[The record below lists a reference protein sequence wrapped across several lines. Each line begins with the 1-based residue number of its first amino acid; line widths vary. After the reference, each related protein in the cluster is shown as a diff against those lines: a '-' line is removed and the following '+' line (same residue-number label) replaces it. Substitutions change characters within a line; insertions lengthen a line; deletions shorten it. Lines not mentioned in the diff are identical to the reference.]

1 MARLK
6 CVELTTTE
14 EIQMAKKLEKELRQ
28 KVATACRI
36 LAASGICSGIRAAVG
51 HASARIPDTN
61 LIVIKGRGY
70 RNDALESMRPEDQLV
85 VDLDCNIVSGPK
97 GIAPAAEIKLYT
109 HVYKT
114 RPEVGGI
121 VHAHPRFAT
130 VMSVVNM
137 PMSVVCHEG
146 AHVTLQGVPVFDDMN
161 LISTDETGSQ
171 MAAALGQ
178 RSALLLKAHGAVT
191 VGKTVEQA
199 TVNMID
205 LEEQAQ
211 MNYYCLNVGGP
222 DFPRVPPKEVDAF
235 VKFRRE
241 KLHDLPWL
249 KKYGFAQLSEES
261 AWTWK
266 HFSQKVARATNR

>member
-130 VMSVVNM
+130 VMSVVNI

-241 KLHDLPWL
+241 KLHELPWL

-266 HFSQKVARATNR
+266 HFSQKVARATKR

>member
-1 MARLK
+1 
-6 CVELTTTE
+6 
-14 EIQMAKKLEKELRQ
+14 MAKKLEIELKQ

-36 LAASGICSGIRAAVG
+36 LAAAGICSGIRAAVG
-51 HASARIPDTN
+51 HASARIPDTD

-70 RNDALESMRPEDQLV
+70 RNDALESMRPEDQLI
-85 VDLDCNIVSGPK
+85 VDLDCKIVSGPK

-130 VMSVVNM
+130 VMSVINI

-146 AHVTLQGVPVFDDMN
+146 AHITLQGVPVFDEMN

-178 RSALLLKAHGAVT
+178 KSALLLKAHGAVT

-205 LEEQAQ
+205 LEEQAR
-211 MNYYCLNVGGP
+211 MNYYCLNAGGP
-222 DFPRVPPKEVDAF
+222 DFPRIPPKEVKTF

-241 KLHDLPWL
+241 ELHLLPWL
-249 KKYGFAQLSEES
+249 KRYGFTQLAEES

-266 HFSQKVARATNR
+266 HFGQKVARANKR

>member
-1 MARLK
+1 
-6 CVELTTTE
+6 
-14 EIQMAKKLEKELRQ
+14 MAKNLEKELRE
-28 KVATACRI
+28 KVAMACRI

-51 HASARIPDTN
+51 HASARVPDTD

-109 HVYKT
+109 HVYKI

-130 VMSVVNM
+130 VMSVVKV

-146 AHVTLQGVPVFDDMN
+146 AHVALHGVPVFDDMN
-161 LISTDETGSQ
+161 LISTDETGSD
-171 MAAALGQ
+171 MAAALGA

-191 VGKTVEQA
+191 VGRNVEQA

-205 LEEQAQ
+205 LEEQAR
-211 MNYYCLNVGGP
+211 MNVYCLNIGGP
-222 DFPRVPPKEVDAF
+222 DFPRVPTREVEAF

-241 KLHDLPWL
+241 KLHELPWL
-249 KKYGFAQLSEES
+249 KRYGFSQLSEES

-266 HFSQKVARATNR
+266 YFSQKIEGAKKR

>member
-1 MARLK
+1 MCRAAGKTRR
-6 CVELTTTE
+6 E
-14 EIQMAKKLEKELRQ
+14 EIGMVKAMAKELRE
-28 KVATACRI
+28 KVAMACRI

-70 RNDALESMRPEDQLV
+70 KNDALESMRPEDQLV
-85 VDLDCNIVSGPK
+85 LDLDCSIVSGPK

-114 RPEVGGI
+114 RPDVGGI
-121 VHAHPRFAT
+121 VHAHPRFTT
-130 VMSVVNM
+130 VMSVINI

-146 AHVTLQGVPVFDDMN
+146 AHITLQGIPVFDDMN
-161 LISTDETGSQ
+161 LVSTDETGAN
-171 MAAALGQ
+171 MAAALGHG
-178 RSALLLKAHGAVT
+178 SALLLKAHGAVT

-205 LEEQAQ
+205 LEEQAR
-211 MNYYCLNVGGP
+211 MNLYCINAAGP
-222 DFPRVPPKEVDAF
+222 NFPRVPDREVEAF

-241 KLHDLPWL
+241 KLHELPWL
-249 KKYGFAQLSEES
+249 KKYGFTQLLEES

-266 HFSQKVARATNR
+266 HFSRKVGGAKKP

>member
-1 MARLK
+1 
-6 CVELTTTE
+6 
-14 EIQMAKKLEKELRQ
+14 MAKKLEKELKE

-36 LAASGICSGIRAAVG
+36 LAAAGICSGIRAAVG
-51 HASARIPDTN
+51 HASARIPGTN
-61 LIVIKGRGY
+61 LVVIKGRGY
-70 RNDALESMRPEDQLV
+70 RNDALESMRPEDQLI
-85 VDLDCNIVSGPK
+85 VDLDCNMVSGPK

-121 VHAHPRFAT
+121 VHAHPRFTT
-130 VMSVVNM
+130 VMSVINI

-146 AHVTLQGVPVFDDMN
+146 AHITLQGVPVFDEMN
-161 LISTDETGSQ
+161 LISTDETGAQ

-178 RSALLLKAHGAVT
+178 QSALLLKAHGAVT

-205 LEEQAQ
+205 LEEQAR
-211 MNYYCLNVGGP
+211 MNYYCLSAGGP
-222 DFPRVPPKEVDAF
+222 DFPRVPPKEVETF

-241 KLHDLPWL
+241 ELHELPWL
-249 KKYGFAQLSEES
+249 KRYGFTQLSEES
-261 AWTWK
+261 AWTWN
-266 HFSQKVARATNR
+266 HFSRRVARANKR

>member
-1 MARLK
+1 
-6 CVELTTTE
+6 
-14 EIQMAKKLEKELRQ
+14 MAKRLEKELKQ

-51 HASARIPDTN
+51 HASARVPDTD

-70 RNDALESMRPEDQLV
+70 RNDALESLRPEDQLLI
-85 VDLDCNIVSGPK
+85 DLDCNIVSGPK
-97 GIAPAAEIKLYT
+97 GIAPPAEIKLYT

-130 VMSVVNM
+130 VMSVVNI

-211 MNYYCLNVGGP
+211 MNYYCLNVGGT
-222 DFPRVPPKEVDAF
+222 DFPRVSPKEVDAF

-241 KLHDLPWL
+241 KLHELPWL

-266 HFSQKVARATNR
+266 HFSRKVTRATKR

>member
-1 MARLK
+1 
-6 CVELTTTE
+6 
-14 EIQMAKKLEKELRQ
+14 MAKKLQNELKQ

-36 LAASGICSGIRAAVG
+36 LAASGICSGVRAAVG
-51 HASARIPDTN
+51 HASARIPDTD

-70 RNDALESMRPEDQLV
+70 RNDALESLRPEDLLV
-85 VDLDCNIVSGPK
+85 IDLDCNIVSGPK
-97 GIAPAAEIKLYT
+97 GIAPPAEIKLYT

-130 VMSVVNM
+130 VMSVVNI

-146 AHVTLQGVPVFDDMN
+146 AHITLQGVPVFDDMN
-161 LISTDETGSQ
+161 LISTDETGSE

-191 VGKTVEQA
+191 IGKTVEQA

-205 LEEQAQ
+205 LEEQAR
-211 MNYYCLNVGGP
+211 MNLYCLNTGGR
-222 DFPRVPPKEVDAF
+222 DFPRVPSKEVEAF

-241 KLHDLPWL
+241 QLHELPWL
-249 KKYGFAQLSEES
+249 KRYGFTQLLEES

-266 HFSQKVARATNR
+266 YFSQKVARANRR

>member
-130 VMSVVNM
+130 VMSVVNI

-171 MAAALGQ
+171 MAAALGP

-241 KLHDLPWL
+241 KLHELPWL

-266 HFSQKVARATNR
+266 HFSQKVARATKR

>member
-1 MARLK
+1 VIELLK
-6 CVELTTTE
+6 ISE
-14 EIQMAKKLEKELRQ
+14 EKFMAKKIEAEVRE

-51 HASARIPDTN
+51 HASARIPDTD

-70 RNDALESMRPEDQLV
+70 RNEALESMRAEDQLV
-85 VDLDCNIVSGPK
+85 LDLDCNIVSGPK
-97 GIAPAAEIKLYT
+97 GIAPAGEIKLYT

-114 RPEVGGI
+114 RPDVGAI

-130 VMSVVNM
+130 VMSVVKV
-137 PMSVVCHEG
+137 PLSVVCHEG
-146 AHVTLQGVPVFDDMN
+146 AHITLQGVPVFDDMN
-161 LISTDETGSQ
+161 LVSTDETGAGL
-171 MAAALGQ
+171 AAALGP

-191 VGKTVEQA
+191 VGRSLEQA

-205 LEEQAQ
+205 LEEQAR
-211 MNYYCLNVGGP
+211 MNFYCLSAGGP
-222 DFPRVPPKEVDAF
+222 DFPRVPANEVEAF

-241 KLHDLPWL
+241 KLHELPWL
-249 KKYGFAQLSEES
+249 KKYGFTQLLEES

-266 HFSQKVARATNR
+266 YWRGKVDNGRKR